1 MDYKF
6 GNTCRTLWVLG
17 LVLLIFAV
25 AVPFATAQTQFGQ
38 LGGSVADPAGA
49 VVPGAKVTVTNTA
62 TAQSQVVQTNNE
74 GLFGVGNI
82 AIGEYVIS
90 VEKEGFKRAE
100 KRVKVEIAQSVFAPI
115 ALELGTTSE
124 TVEVSAQTTVVNTV
138 NGEVSREVTG
148 NEITNM
154 PLLTRNPYNLVLLAP
169 GAVDAGNASGDNYGV
184 GAAVSGSRTRSMNF
198 LLDGAENNETFST
211 GPSTLVPVDAIEE
224 FKVQANS
231 MTAEFGRN
239 VVQAN
244 VVTKSG
250 TNSFHGSASE
260 FYRGAA
266 LSSMPIE
273 EKANDIAKGNYV
285 RNVFGAAVGG
295 PIIKNKTFFFGAFEG
310 TRVRS
315 TGRNFYYVPTANFFN
330 ASSTATQDYLNHGGG
345 LPTPALGDVITAQDL
360 IANEWSANAFDAAG
374 NSVPFPGYNVG
385 PQTIPQATGNPPL
398 VLQTALFPSG
408 SMTAISRSTALWQRT
423 FDTVPIDAGG
433 GTAQNTWS
441 LTGRVDHK
449 ISDTTNLSGRYA
461 WYKQVYPTGASA
473 DSPYSRFN
481 TPYSFQ
487 SQNGALVLT
496 HSFSATLFNE
506 SRIAYSRTEPQSP
519 LGKGDVNEMC
529 LQYTASGSL
538 GTGDAMVFPGY
549 LPALCGAFAIPS
561 GGPQNT
567 YSAYTGFTYSHG
579 RNIFKWGGYA
589 RHLRDN
595 HTFGASQNANVQD
608 SFTQN
613 ILNGTVDSL
622 FSLAIDPRGL
632 VPGDTYDPA
641 VQGPLGPP
649 SFTRHYRYNEV
660 AFYFEDQIKI
670 APRFTLTAGLR
681 WEYDGVLHSP
691 SQEKYLD
698 ANLYLDAVGPAAA
711 LDPNKT
717 IFDQIRDA
725 RFQRTGNFFNQD
737 WNNFAPRLGFAWD
750 VTGNQRTVLRGGY
763 GLFYD
768 ANFGNALF
776 NAIQNPPNYAVVN
789 LTNTNASTSDPFGF
803 IGTNQY
809 TALGQTLGGG
819 TFPISSSA
827 RMLNRN
833 MVTAYSQEYN
843 VTLEHDIMGKGLI
856 ATVGYVGSKGDKLY
870 SLNNLN
876 QRGSCIMIG
885 QAWCDNGS
893 IPARTR
899 LNQTG
904 LTGMNRRGN
913 EGWSRYN
920 SLQTELRTR
929 EIAHTGLQLAAT
941 YTWAHAIDNTSSF
954 FNDSAYASYNGDFGF
969 SNPYNPLSDKASGDN
984 DVRNRFTMNYVWSV
998 PWGRSASG
1006 WAGQVLGGWQLAG
1019 IYSAQSGVPI
1029 SIFEDLGSF
1038 NDVCSASIGN
1048 SCYPIVTGPL
1058 PAQQQEKVS
1067 AGPNRSVLYDFS
1079 NSLESLAQYCNG
1091 DLACTQQA
1099 YFFPSNTPFLHRNQF
1114 HTPGYWNFDASLLK
1128 NFKLPKE
1135 GMALQFRA
1143 EFFNLFNHSN
1153 LYADP
1158 TTNSLL
1164 SGQLLARRGVPPSKE
1179 TFGAP
1184 PDRRNIQLGLRLSF

>member
-1 MDYKF
+1 
-6 GNTCRTLWVLG
+6 VSAA
-17 LVLLIFAV
+17 LLIFTLA
-25 AVPFATAQTQFGQ
+25 APWSIAQTQFGQ
-38 LGGSVADPAGA
+38 LSGSVLDPAGA
-49 VVPGAKVTVTNTA
+49 VVPGAKVTVTNVA
-62 TAQSQVVQTNNE
+62 TGQSRTVQTNDE
-74 GLFGVGNI
+74 GLFAVGNI
-82 AIGEYVIS
+82 STGDYSIG
-90 VEKEGFKRAE
+90 VEKEGFKHAD
-100 KRVKVEIAQSVFAPI
+100 KRIRVEIAQSVFAPVT
-115 ALELGTTSE
+115 LEVGSTSE
-124 TVEVSAQTTVVNTV
+124 TIEVSAQTTVVNTV

-184 GAAVSGSRTRSMNF
+184 GAAVAGSRTRSMNF
-198 LLDGAENNETFST
+198 LLDGAENNESFST

-250 TNSFHGSASE
+250 TNSFHGAASE

-266 LSSMPIE
+266 LSSQPIE
-273 EKANDIAKGNYV
+273 EKVNDIAKGNYV
-285 RNVFGAAVGG
+285 RNVFGASLGG

-315 TGRNFYYVPTANFFN
+315 VGRNFYYVPTQNFFN
-330 ASSTATQDYLNHGGG
+330 ASSTATQDYLTHGGG
-345 LPTPALGDVITAQDL
+345 LPTPLLSDVITAGDL
-360 IANEWSANAFDAAG
+360 NAFEG
-374 NSVPFPGYNVG
+374 STLVNSNTGVP
-385 PQTIPQATGNPPL
+385 IP
-398 VLQTALFPSG
+398 V
-408 SMTAISRSTALWQRT
+408 STPLWQRT

-441 LTGRVDHK
+441 ISGRVDHK
-449 ISDTTNLSGRYA
+449 ISETTNLSGRYA

-473 DSPYSRFN
+473 DSPFSQFN

-487 SQNGALVLT
+487 SQNGTLVLT
-496 HSFSATLFNE
+496 HSFSPTLFNE

-529 LQYTASGSL
+529 LQYTGSGAL
-538 GTGDAMVFPGY
+538 GTSDSMVFPGY

-613 ILNGTVDSL
+613 ILDGKVDTL
-622 FSLAIDPRGL
+622 FSLAVDPRGH

-641 VQGPLGPP
+641 VDGPLGPP
-649 SFTRHYRYNEV
+649 SFTRHYRYNEL
-660 AFYFEDQIKI
+660 AFYFEDQVKI
-670 APRFTLTAGLR
+670 TPRFTLTAGLR

-750 VTGNQRTVLRGGY
+750 ITGNQTTVLRGGY
-763 GLFYD
+763 GVFYD

-776 NAIQNPPNYAVVN
+776 NAIQNPPNYAVLN
-789 LTNTNASTSDPFGF
+789 LFNNNDDPAVPFGV

-819 TFPISSSA
+819 TFTIASSA
-827 RMLNRN
+827 RMLNRD

-843 VTLEHDIMGKGLI
+843 LTLEHDITGKGLI
-856 ATVGYVGSKGDKLY
+856 ASVAYVGSKGDKLY

-876 QRGSCIMIG
+876 QRGSCIMVSE
-885 QAWCDNGS
+885 AWCNGS
-893 IPARTR
+893 AKTR
-899 LNQTG
+899 LNQSG
-904 LTGMNRRGN
+904 VTGMNRRGN
-913 EGWSRYN
+913 ESWSRYN
-920 SLQTELRTR
+920 SLQTELKTR
-929 EIAHTGLQLAAT
+929 EIAHTGLQLGVA
-941 YTWAHAIDNTSSF
+941 YTWAHAIDNSSSF

-969 SNPYNPLSDKASGDN
+969 SNPYNPSSDKASGDN
-984 DVRNRFTMNYVWSV
+984 DVRNRISINYVWSI
-998 PWGRSASG
+998 PWARTASG
-1006 WAGQVLGGWQLAG
+1006 WVGQALGGWQLAG

-1038 NDVCSASIGN
+1038 NDVCSASVGN

-1099 YFFPSNTPFLHRNQF
+1099 YFFPSSTPFLHRNQF
-1114 HTPGYWNFDASLLK
+1114 HTPGYWDFDASLLK

-1179 TFGAP
+1179 TFGVP

>member
-1 MDYKF
+1 MRCKLTSPYKRIGAVSALF
-6 GNTCRTLWVLG
+6 
-17 LVLLIFAV
+17 LLIVMIA
-25 AVPFATAQTQFGQ
+25 PWSLAQTQFGQ
-38 LGGSVADPAGA
+38 LSGSVSDPAGA
-49 VVPGAKVTVTNTA
+49 VIPGAKVSVTNVA
-62 TAQSQVVQTNNE
+62 TGQSQVLQTNNE
-74 GLFGVGNI
+74 GIFAVGNI
-82 AIGEYVIS
+82 ATGDYIIA
-90 VEKEGFKRAE
+90 VEKEGFKRTE
-100 KRVKVEIAQSVFAPI
+100 KKVRVEIAQSVFAPI
-115 ALELGTTSE
+115 GLQVGTTSE
-124 TVEVSAQTTVVNTV
+124 TIEVSAETTVVNTV

-148 NEITNM
+148 NEISNM
-154 PLLTRNPYNLVLLAP
+154 PLLTRNPYNLVLLSP
-169 GAVDAGNASGDNYGV
+169 GAVDTSNANGDANGV
-184 GAAVSGSRTRSMNF
+184 GASISGARTRSVNF
-198 LLDGAENNETFST
+198 LLDGAENNESFST
-211 GPSTLVPVDAIEE
+211 GPSTIVPVDAIEE

-266 LSSMPIE
+266 LSSQPIE
-273 EKANDIAKGNYV
+273 EKANDIPKGNYV
-285 RNVFGAAVGG
+285 RNVFGASLGG

-315 TGRNFYYVPTANFFN
+315 TGRNFYYVPTSTFFSDSSANMQ
-330 ASSTATQDYLNHGGG
+330 SYLTAGGG
-345 LPTPALGDVITAQDL
+345 LPTPQLGDVLTAQD
-360 IANEWSANAFDAAG
+360 IVANEWAQSAFDAAG
-374 NSVPFPGYNVG
+374 NPIAFPGYNVG
-385 PQTIPQATGNPPL
+385 PQTIPGGA

-408 SMTAISRSTALWQRT
+408 SATAIPASTALWQRT

-441 LTGRVDHK
+441 FTGRVDHK

-461 WYKQVYPTGASA
+461 YYKLVYPTGASS
-473 DSPYSRFN
+473 DSPFTQFN

-496 HSFSATLFNE
+496 HSFSTTLFNE

-519 LGKGDVNEMC
+519 LGKGDVNVMC
-529 LQYTASGSL
+529 LQYALSGSL
-538 GTGDAMVFPGY
+538 GTGDPTVFPGY
-549 LPALCGAFAIPS
+549 LPALCSGFAIPS

-567 YSAYTGFTYSHG
+567 YSGYTGFTYSHG
-579 RNIFKWGGYA
+579 RNIFKWGAYA

-595 HTFGASQNANVQD
+595 HTFGASQNANGQ
-608 SFTQN
+608 SSSMQN
-613 ILNGTVDSL
+613 LLNGQLDTL
-622 FSLAIDPRGL
+622 MSLAIDPRGH

-641 VQGPLGPP
+641 VDGPLGPP
-649 SFTRHYRYNEV
+649 NFTRHYRYNEV
-660 AFYFEDQIKI
+660 AFYFEDQIKVT
-670 APRFTLTAGLR
+670 PRFTFTVGLR

-691 SQEKYLD
+691 NQEKYLD
-698 ANLYLDAVGPAAA
+698 ANLYLDAVGTTAA

-717 IFDQIRDA
+717 VFDQIRDA
-725 RFQRTGNFFNQD
+725 RFQRTGNLFNQD

-750 VTGNQRTVLRGGY
+750 VFGNQRTVLRGGY
-763 GLFYD
+763 GMFYD

-776 NAIQNPPNYAVVN
+776 NAIQNPPNYAV
-789 LTNTNASTSDPFGF
+789 LQIFGD
-803 IGTNQY
+803 GVTPMGPVLANQY
-809 TALGQTLGGG
+809 QSLADTLGGG
-819 TFPISSSA
+819 SFTVRSSA
-827 RMLNRN
+827 RMLNRD

-843 VTLEHDIMGKGLI
+843 LTLEHDIMGKGLI
-856 ATVGYVGSKGDKLY
+856 ASVGYVGSKGDKLY

-876 QRGSCIMIG
+876 QRGSCIMLG
-885 QAWCDNGS
+885 EAWCGGN
-893 IPARTR
+893 PLAR

-904 LTGMNRRGN
+904 LSGMNRRGN

-929 EIAHTGLQLAAT
+929 EIARTGLQLAAT

-969 SNPYNPLSDKASGDN
+969 SNPYNPSSDKASGDN
-984 DVRNRFTMNYVWSV
+984 DVRNRISFNYVWSI
-998 PWGRSASG
+998 PWAKTASG
-1006 WAGQVLGGWQLAG
+1006 FVGQAFGGWQLAG

-1029 SIFEDLGSF
+1029 SIFEDLGVY

-1048 SCYPIVTGPL
+1048 SCYPIVVGSL
-1058 PAQQQEKVS
+1058 PAQQHEKVS

-1079 NSLESLAQYCNG
+1079 NSLESLEQYCAG
-1091 DLACTQQA
+1091 DTACTQQA

-1114 HTPGYWNFDASLLK
+1114 QAPGFWNFDASLLK
-1128 NFKLPKE
+1128 TFKLPKE
-1135 GMALQFRA
+1135 GMGLQFRA

-1158 TTNSLL
+1158 TTNSLAA
-1164 SGQLLARRGVPPSKE
+1164 GQLLARRGVPPSHE

-1184 PDRRNIQLGLRLSF
+1184 ADRRNIQLGLRLTF